1 MMTRQ
6 FPAPP
11 DSLPPAVLL
20 GLDSMQG
27 LQVARILSRHGVRV
41 VGVASSERHYACR
54 TRACEVVIARSRD
67 ELFTFLKTFGEGI
80 DGEAVLI
87 PCQDGRVLSVSRAR
101 DELSRWY
108 RIVLPAPDV
117 VEMLMDKVAFYTYAA
132 ENGFPIP
139 ETHILRSAEDAERAA
154 GSLPFPAVL
163 KPAMRTSQW
172 TELTDE
178 KAFMVSSEK
187 DLLEIYDRF
196 SMIDDPLIAQ
206 EWVPGGISELYS
218 CNCYFSQSG
227 ELLSTF
233 VARKLRQWPVDTG
246 QSSLGE
252 EVRDD
257 TVLQESIRLLRS
269 VDYRGLGYVEMKRD
283 PSRGR
288 YYIIEPNVGRP
299 TGRSAIAEAGGV
311 ALHLTAYCDAADLP
325 LPGNRRQEY
334 RGVRWVHLR
343 RDLLSAMVTMRRGE
357 MTPWGWIRSLWGVR
371 GFAVLSLRDP
381 MPFIAEMG
389 QAMAELIGMGLRRLR
404 AATARVRRG

>member
-1 MMTRQ
+1 MMARQ
-6 FPAPP
+6 LRAGF
-11 DSLPPAVLL
+11 PPAVLL

-27 LQVARILSRHGVRV
+27 LQAARILARHGVQV

-54 TRACEVVIARSRD
+54 TRACEVVIARTRE
-67 ELFTFLKTFGEGI
+67 ELFTFLKTFGEGLA
-80 DGEAVLI
+80 GEAVLI

-139 ETHILRSAEDAERAA
+139 QTHILRTEADAEHAA
-154 GSLPFPAVL
+154 ESLSFPAVV

-172 TELTDE
+172 TEMTDE
-178 KAFMVSSEK
+178 KAFLVSSPT
-187 DLLEIYDRF
+187 DLVAIYDRF
-196 SMIDDPLIAQ
+196 SMIEDPLIAQ
-206 EWVPGGISELYS
+206 EWIPGGVSELYS
-218 CNCYFSQSG
+218 CNCYFAQNG
-227 ELLSTF
+227 ELLASF

-246 QSSLGE
+246 QSSFGE

-257 TVLQESIRLLRS
+257 TVLEESIRLLRS
-269 VDYRGLGYVEMKRD
+269 VDYRGFGYVEMKRD
-283 PSRGR
+283 PSSGR

-311 ALHLTAYCDAADLP
+311 SLLFTGYCDAAGLP
-325 LPGNRRQEY
+325 LPGNRRQAY
-334 RGVRWVHLR
+334 RGVRWIHLR
-343 RDLLSAMVTMRRGE
+343 RDILSAMVTMRRGE
-357 MTPWGWIRSLWGVR
+357 LTPWEWFRSLWGVR

-381 MPFIAEMG
+381 MPFIAELG
-389 QAMAELIGMGLRRLR
+389 QAVAELISMGLRRLR
-404 AATARVRRG
+404 AAIVDARRG